1 MVYSTKCAGFLHHVN
16 AQEFDIN
23 LDEMPLAER
32 LAFQR
37 AQLKQN
43 LGMVGQFGGDDD
55 DLISDEDLVMHTKLE
70 QAKKEEEVK
79 REAEVENT
87 EGMSA
92 RQRNAAKR
100 RAKKMAKDTTTKR
113 GRGAS
118 ASASAPAPKADESA
132 PKKGRNMKTVV
143 TDQPQSSDKVVLE
156 SVVDNEKAYEDTTVW
171 PFQDITED
179 LCHDLFKYVF
189 ASASFAAFPELPDSR
204 RPATAPIGR

>member
-1 MVYSTKCAGFLHHVN
+1 V
-16 AQEFDIN
+16 QEFDIN

-79 REAEVENT
+79 REAEAENT

-100 RAKKMAKDTTTKR
+100 RAKKMAKETTATKR

-118 ASASAPAPKADESA
+118 SSASAAKAPAASESA
-132 PKKGRNMKTVV
+132 PAKKGRNMKTVV

-156 SVVDNEKAYEDTTVW
+156 SVVDNEKAYEDTTIW
-171 PFQDITED
+171 PFQDLTEE
-179 LCHDLFKYVF
+179 LCHDLFKYSSLLCSLLCFSLSVTH
-189 ASASFAAFPELPDSR
+189 SPPQ
-204 RPATAPIGR
+204 PTAPIGR